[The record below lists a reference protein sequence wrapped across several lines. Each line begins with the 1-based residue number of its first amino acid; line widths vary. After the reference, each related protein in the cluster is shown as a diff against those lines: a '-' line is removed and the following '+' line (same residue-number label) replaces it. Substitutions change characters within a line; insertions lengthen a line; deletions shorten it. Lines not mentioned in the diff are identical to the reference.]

1 MQSLLYS
8 IKQEHH
14 NEKDLM
20 KILRENENIKF
31 ISLMGVDLG
40 GNEIDEKI
48 PIEVFLEDIESF
60 LSSGIQT
67 DGSSVEL
74 YNIATL
80 NNAKVDIIPDN
91 NAIWYI
97 DYNMENIDNKCN
109 LPVGTLKIPSFL
121 LHEGKKVCSRG
132 ILEKVIFIFSVS
144 LILVITSSNIVKF
157 DIPKKSIFNNV
168 YSVF

>member
-121 LHEGKKVCSRG
+121 LH
-132 ILEKVIFIFSVS
+132 
-144 LILVITSSNIVKF
+144 
-157 DIPKKSIFNNV
+157 
-168 YSVF
+168 